1 MSKDFKQKT
10 VYEVKLPHES
20 FLFWRFDLNRAKTC
34 AKSQFVPLNQK
45 LTIMPNSGIMVNFQL
60 MLANYPTFVPLSFL
74 DSLIIK
80 LSSPWL
86 LQHKVVFKRRRH
98 VFIGPALDISLSDE
112 SPNRAKT
119 KRPDLVI
126 GNQAQYRHY

>member
-1 MSKDFKQKT
+1 MNR
-10 VYEVKLPHES
+10 
-20 FLFWRFDLNRAKTC
+20 FLFWRFDFNRAKTC

-45 LTIMPNSGIMVNFQL
+45 LPIMPKSGIMGNFQL

-86 LQHKVVFKRRRH
+86 LQHKVVFERRRH
-98 VFIGPALDISLSDE
+98 VFIGPALDVPLSDE